1 MIYNTPVNFIIMDRV
16 TLRTL
21 TFKSTLNFGK
31 YGDYTVQQVIDQNP
45 IDGINYLVWV
55 YYNSSNISFNTE
67 VLTKLGISDELKIK
81 KPGKVINEKIFYF
94 FRADVNWNRGKFSDA
109 DKNLLLANHNMAKKH
124 IRKQINHYG
133 IKLSNKA
140 FLQRKNHGK

>member
-1 MIYNTPVNFIIMDRV
+1 MDRV

-31 YGDYTVQQVIDQNP
+31 YADYTVQQVIDQNP
-45 IDGINYLVWV
+45 IDGIQYLVWI
-55 YYNSSNISFNTE
+55 YYNSSNISFHSD
-67 VLTKLGISDELKIK
+67 VLERLGISEDFKIK

-94 FRADVNWNRGKFSDA
+94 FRHIANLNRGKFSEK
-109 DKNLLLANHNMAKKH
+109 DKNLLLANHSMAKKH
-124 IRKQINHYG
+124 IRKAINRET
-133 IKLSNKA
+133 IFLTNKS